1 MSDMLPRPKPRDAF
15 KRSLR
20 AQLMAQAP
28 SVLAPRETTWT
39 RLADAFLRPA
49 LRPAMVAAVI
59 ALLVFAS
66 AGKAAA
72 DSLPGDAAFGLK
84 IAAEQLQLALALD
97 DTTRLGLLA
106 EQADHRLAELAEA
119 VSTRPSAAPTATDA
133 YAAAVHR
140 FTDALDALTGKPG
153 TSADKQTAA
162 DDVVDAAHA
171 KHEAVLDELEK
182 TAPESA
188 QQGLERARQEADKLH
203 PSGRPARPLE
213 PTDTPEPNDTA
224 EPTRAARTPTPTR
237 AAEPTRGSSPTGTP
251 DNAGERSLPPG
262 PTDHR

>member
-20 AQLMAQAP
+20 AQLMVQAP
-28 SVLAPRETTWT
+28 GILAPRETSWN
-39 RLADAFLRPA
+39 RFSGAFLRPA

-59 ALLVFAS
+59 ALLVAGS

-84 IAAEQLQLALALD
+84 LAAEQLQLTLALD
-97 DTTRLGLLA
+97 DTTRLRLLA
-106 EQADHRLAELAEA
+106 EQADHRLAELVEA
-119 VSTRPSAAPTATDA
+119 VSTRPAAAPTATDA
-133 YAAAVHR
+133 YAAAIQR
-140 FTDALDALTGKPG
+140 FTEALDALQGTPG
-153 TSADKQTAA
+153 TSADKESAA

-171 KHEAVLDELEK
+171 KHEAVLDELQK

-188 QQGLERARQEADKLH
+188 QQGLQRAREEADKLH
-203 PSGRPARPLE
+203 PSGRPARTRDPQ
-213 PTDTPEPNDTA
+213 DTPQPDETA

-237 AAEPTRGSSPTGTP
+237 AAEPTRTP
-251 DNAGERSLPPG
+251 GNAEERSLPPA
-262 PTDHR
+262 PTDHH

>member
-1 MSDMLPRPKPRDAF
+1 MSNMLPRPKPRDAF

-28 SVLAPRETTWT
+28 SLLSPEETMWT
-39 RLADAFLRPA
+39 RVTGGFLRPA
-49 LRPAMVAAVI
+49 FRPAMVAAAI
-59 ALLVFAS
+59 ALLVVGG

-84 IAAEQLQLALALD
+84 VAAEQLQLSLALD
-97 DTTRLGLLA
+97 DTTRLRLLA

-119 VSTRPSAAPTATDA
+119 VSTRPEAAPTATDA
-133 YAAAVHR
+133 YAAAVQR
-140 FTDALDALTGKPG
+140 FTDAVDALQGKPG
-153 TSADKQTAA
+153 TSVDKQTAA

-182 TAPESA
+182 TAPASA

-203 PSGRPARPLE
+203 PSGRPARTLE
-213 PTDTPEPNDTA
+213 PTDTPEPTKSSDRTA
-224 EPTRAARTPTPTR
+224 APTR
-237 AAEPTRGSSPTGTP
+237 AAEPTRTAAPTRLP
-251 DNAGERSLPPG
+251 DNVQERSFSPA

>member
-1 MSDMLPRPKPRDAF
+1 MKDMLPRPTPRAAF

-20 AQLMAQAP
+20 AQLMVQAP
-28 SVLAPRETTWT
+28 SVLSPRESTWSRVT
-39 RLADAFLRPA
+39 GAFLRPA

-84 IAAEQLQLALALD
+84 VAAEQLQLALALD
-97 DTTRLGLLA
+97 DTTRLRLLA

-119 VSTRPSAAPTATDA
+119 VSTRPGSAPTATDA
-133 YAAAVHR
+133 YAAAIQR
-140 FTDALDALTGKPG
+140 FTDALDALQGKPG

-162 DDVVDAAHA
+162 DDVVDAAHLR
-171 KHEAVLDELEK
+171 HEAVLDELEK

-188 QQGLERARQEADKLH
+188 QQGLERAREEADKLH
-203 PSGRPARPLE
+203 ASGRPAR
-213 PTDTPEPNDTA
+213 TPEPNDTA

-237 AAEPTRGSSPTGTP
+237 AVEPSRGSLPTGT
-251 DNAGERSLPPG
+251 
-262 PTDHR
+262 TDHH

>member
-1 MSDMLPRPKPRDAF
+1 MSDMLPRPKPRAAF

-28 SVLAPRETTWT
+28 SLLSPRETTWT
-39 RLADAFLRPA
+39 RVTGAFLRPA
-49 LRPAMVAAVI
+49 FRPAMVAAAI
-59 ALLVFAS
+59 ALLVLGG
-66 AGKAAA
+66 AGRAAA

-84 IAAEQLQLALALD
+84 VAAEQLQLALALD
-97 DTTRLGLLA
+97 DTTRLRLLA

-119 VSTRPSAAPTATDA
+119 VSTRPEAGPTATDA
-133 YAAAVHR
+133 YAAAVQR
-140 FTDALDALTGKPG
+140 FTAAVDALQGKPG
-153 TSADKQTAA
+153 TSVDMQTAA

-188 QQGLERARQEADKLH
+188 RQGLERAREEADKLH
-203 PSGRPARPLE
+203 PSGRPARTLE
-213 PTDTPEPNDTA
+213 PKDTPEPNDTP
-224 EPTRAARTPTPTR
+224 EPARAPKTAAPTR
-237 AAEPTRGSSPTGTP
+237 AAEPTRTSSPTRLP
-251 DNAGERSLPPG
+251 DNVQERSQSPA

>member
-28 SVLAPRETTWT
+28 SVLSPRETTWT
-39 RLADAFLRPA
+39 RVAGAFLRPA

-59 ALLVFAS
+59 ALLVVGS

-84 IAAEQLQLALALD
+84 VAAEQLQLVFALD
-97 DTTRLGLLA
+97 DTTRLRLLA
-106 EQADHRLAELAEA
+106 DHADHRLAELAEA
-119 VSTRPSAAPTATDA
+119 VSTRPAAAPTATDA
-133 YAAAVHR
+133 YAAAVRR
-140 FTDALDALTGKPG
+140 FTDALDALQGKPG
-153 TSADKQTAA
+153 TSADTQTEA

-182 TAPESA
+182 TAPEAA
-188 QQGLERARQEADKLH
+188 QQGLERAREEADKLH
-203 PSGRPARPLE
+203 PSGRPARTLE
-213 PTDTPEPNDTA
+213 PKDSPEPNDTA

-237 AAEPTRGSSPTGTP
+237 AAEPSRASSPTGTP
-251 DNAGERSLPPG
+251 GNAQERSLPPA
-262 PTDHR
+262 PTDHH

>member
-28 SVLAPRETTWT
+28 TVLAPRESTWS
-39 RLADAFLRPA
+39 RLTGSFLQPA

-84 IAAEQLQLALALD
+84 VAAEQLQLALALD
-97 DTTRLGLLA
+97 DTTRLRLLA

-133 YAAAVHR
+133 YAAAVQR

-162 DDVVDAAHA
+162 EDVVDATHL
-171 KHEAVLDELEK
+171 KHEAVLDELQK

-188 QQGLERARQEADKLH
+188 QQGLERAREEADKLH
-203 PSGRPARPLE
+203 PSGRPARTFE
-213 PTDTPEPNDTA
+213 PKDTPEPNETP

-237 AAEPTRGSSPTGTP
+237 ATEPARTSSPTRLP
-251 DNAGERSLPPG
+251 DNVQERSFSPA

>member
-1 MSDMLPRPKPRDAF
+1 MNDMLPRPKPREAF

-20 AQLMAQAP
+20 VQLMAQAP
-28 SVLAPRETTWT
+28 SVLAPRESTWS
-39 RLADAFLRPA
+39 RMSGSFLGPA
-49 LRPAMVAAVI
+49 LRPAMVTAVI

-72 DSLPGDAAFGLK
+72 DSLPGDPAFGLK
-84 IAAEQLQLALALD
+84 VAAEQLQLALALD
-97 DTTRLGLLA
+97 DTTRLRLLA

-119 VSTRPSAAPTATDA
+119 VSTRPSAAPIATDA
-133 YAAAVHR
+133 DAAAIQR
-140 FTDALDALTGKPG
+140 FTEALAALQRTPG

-182 TAPESA
+182 TAPASA
-188 QQGLERARQEADKLH
+188 QQGLERAREEADKLH
-203 PSGRPARPLE
+203 PFGRPARTSE
-213 PTDTPEPNDTA
+213 PSDTPQASDTPEP
-224 EPTRAARTPTPTR
+224 TRAPRTPEPART
-237 AAEPTRGSSPTGTP
+237 SSPSRLP
-251 DNAGERSLPPG
+251 DNVQERSLSPA

>member
-39 RLADAFLRPA
+39 RLAGAFLRPA

-66 AGKAAA
+66 AGRAAA

-84 IAAEQLQLALALD
+84 VAAEQLQLSLALD
-97 DTTRLGLLA
+97 DTTRLRLLA
-106 EQADHRLAELAEA
+106 EQADHRLAELVTAI
-119 VSTRPSAAPTATDA
+119 STRPSAAPTATDA
-133 YAAAVHR
+133 YAAAVQR
-140 FTDALDALTGKPG
+140 FTDALDALQGAPG

-188 QQGLERARQEADKLH
+188 QQGLERAREEADKLH
-203 PSGRPARPLE
+203 PSGRPARTLE
-213 PTDTPEPNDTA
+213 PKDAPEPSDTA
-224 EPTRAARTPTPTR
+224 EPSRAARTPTPSR
-237 AAEPTRGSSPTGTP
+237 AAEPSRAST
-251 DNAGERSLPPG
+251 
-262 PTDHR
+262 PTDHH